1 MDTPEG
7 ASVTPSEDQQSSLQE
22 ERAESPQHRENLD
35 IDIEVGFKP
44 HPLVWVSVII
54 LCRVYLTQDSTTP
67 LLAHEEAVDQDTEEE
82 EADQKAKEE
91 AAMDLLTIVK
101 PRSFTGIELVLGS
114 VEAQYSPNYIPS
126 YYSSCQIPS
135 DELCAR
141 LSAIMAGN

>member
-7 ASVTPSEDQQSSLQE
+7 ASVTPSEDQQSLLQE

-44 HPLVWVSVII
+44 HPFEWASVI
-54 LCRVYLTQDSTTP
+54 RHVYLIQDSTTP
-67 LLAHEEAVDQDTEEE
+67 LLAHEEAVDQDTEED

-91 AAMDLLTIVK
+91 AAMDLLTIVN
-101 PRSFTGIELVLGS
+101 PRSCTGIELVLGS

-141 LSAIMAGN
+141 LSAILAGH